1 MVMTLQSGGAL
12 PIIMTPMS
20 HSEQAARL
28 REQIERAN
36 TAYYVND
43 APEISDAEYD
53 RLFRELQA
61 LEAAHPELQAPDSPT
76 QRVGAIATGALPKHT
91 HRRPMLSLA
100 NAFNDEEVSAWEERN
115 ARLTPEVRS
124 AGYTTEIKIDGAAVS
139 LTYEKGRL
147 VVGATRGN
155 GIIGEDVTPNLR
167 TIHEIP
173 LSLKGKD
180 HPSLME
186 IRGEVYF
193 PFTSFTRTNKERAAQ
208 GETIFANP
216 RNATA
221 GALRQLDP
229 AITRRRRLG
238 MFAYAIEVIEGRLDA
253 RCQSEILDLL
263 EEWGF
268 KVQQDRRRF
277 DTLGDTQTHIESYE
291 ALIPT
296 LPFQADGVVIKIDR
310 LSLHTELGVVGGR
323 EPRWA
328 IARKFAPEVAETE
341 LLDIQVNVGRTGA
354 LNPWAVLKPVQIT
367 GVTVTSATLHNEDL
381 IATKDIRI
389 GDRVEVIRA
398 GEVIPQIVRPI
409 IQPGVERGEPWKMPD
424 KCPRCG
430 TPVERI
436 AGEAMRF
443 CPNLRCPGRVLEG
456 IVHFASRDA
465 MDIRGLGYE
474 RVRQLLDTGL
484 IRNVADL
491 YRITSE
497 QLMKLE
503 RFARQSADQLVQ
515 AIEDSK
521 TRPLSVLLFGLGIPH
536 VGKTVAVLLARRF
549 GNLEALDAA
558 ARDGNV
564 AMPGVGPV
572 IAESVSAFFKEPRN
586 QALLDSLKAA
596 EVNQEEP
603 NAANADGALAGKTY
617 VITGSLPTL
626 SRARAT
632 SLIEEAG
639 GRVAGSVSKKTDAL
653 LAGEDAGSKLE
664 KAKDLGVE
672 VIDEAEFLR
681 RVSG

>member
-1 MVMTLQSGGAL
+1 M
-12 PIIMTPMS
+12 
-20 HSEQAARL
+20 
-28 REQIERAN
+28 
-36 TAYYVND
+36 
-43 APEISDAEYD
+43 
-53 RLFRELQA
+53 
-61 LEAAHPELQAPDSPT
+61 
-76 QRVGAIATGALPKHT
+76 
-91 HRRPMLSLA
+91 
-100 NAFNDEEVSAWEERN
+100 
-115 ARLTPEVRS
+115 
-124 AGYTTEIKIDGAAVS
+124 
-139 LTYEKGRL
+139 
-147 VVGATRGN
+147 GATRGN

-167 TIHEIP
+167 TLQDIP

-180 HPSLME
+180 HPPLME
-186 IRGEVYF
+186 VRGEVYF
-193 PFTSFTRTNKERAAQ
+193 PFASFTRTNKEREAQ
-208 GETIFANP
+208 GETLFATP

-238 MFAYAIEVIEGRLDA
+238 MFAYAVEIIEGRLDA
-253 RCQSEILDLL
+253 RTQSEILDLL
-263 EEWGF
+263 ERWGF
-268 KVQQDRRRF
+268 KVQKDRRRF
-277 DTLGDTQTHIESYE
+277 ETLHDVQKQIESYE
-291 ALIPT
+291 SLIPT
-296 LPFQADGVVIKIDR
+296 LPFQVDGVVIKIDR

-354 LNPWAVLKPVQIT
+354 LNPWAVL
-367 GVTVTSATLHNEDL
+367 
-381 IATKDIRI
+381 
-389 GDRVEVIRA
+389 
-398 GEVIPQIVRPI
+398 
-409 IQPGVERGEPWKMPD
+409 
-424 KCPRCG
+424 

-443 CPNLRCPGRVLEG
+443 CPNVSCPGRVLEG

-491 YRITSE
+491 YQITSE
-497 QLMKLE
+497 QLVKLE
-503 RFARQSADQLVQ
+503 RFARQSAHQLVS
-515 AIEDSK
+515 AIADST

-558 ARDGNV
+558 AREGNV
-564 AMPGVGPV
+564 GMPGVGPV

-586 QALLDSLKAA
+586 QAVLDALKAA
-596 EVNQEEP
+596 GVNQVEP
-603 NAANADGALAGKTY
+603 NAANADGVLAGKTY

-653 LAGEDAGSKLE
+653 LAGDDAGSKLE
-664 KAKDLGVE
+664 KAKELGVE

-681 RVSG
+681 RLKACTVNSEQ

>member
-1 MVMTLQSGGAL
+1 
-12 PIIMTPMS
+12 MS
-20 HSEQAARL
+20 AAEQAARL

-36 TAYYVND
+36 HAYYVND

-61 LEAAHPELQAPDSPT
+61 LEASHPELQTPDSPT
-76 QRVGAIATGALPKHT
+76 LRVGAIATGALAKHT

-100 NAFNDEEVSAWEERN
+100 NAFSAEEVSAWEERN
-115 ARLTPEVRS
+115 ARLTPEVRTG
-124 AGYTTEIKIDGAAVS
+124 GYTTEIKIDGAAVS
-139 LTYEKGRL
+139 LTYENGRL

-155 GIIGEDVTPNLR
+155 GIIGEDITPNLR
-167 TIHEIP
+167 TIHDIP

-193 PFTSFTRTNKERAAQ
+193 PFASFTRTNKEREAQ

-238 MFAYAIEVIEGRLDA
+238 MFAYSVEVIEGRLDA
-253 RCQSEILDLL
+253 RTQSEILDLL
-263 EEWGF
+263 EAWGF
-268 KVQQDRRRF
+268 KVQKDRRRF
-277 DTLGDTQTHIESYE
+277 NTLDDVQKQIESYE
-291 ALIPT
+291 TLIPS

-436 AGEAMRF
+436 ADEAMRF
-443 CPNLRCPGRVLEG
+443 CPNVSCPGRVLEG

-491 YRITSE
+491 YKITSE
-497 QLMKLE
+497 QLVKLE
-503 RFARQSADQLVQ
+503 RFAKQSADQLVQ
-515 AIEDSK
+515 AIENSK

-558 ARDGNV
+558 AREGNV
-564 AMPGVGPV
+564 GMPGVGPV

-586 QALLDSLKAA
+586 QAVLDALKAA
-596 EVNQEEP
+596 GVNQVEP
-603 NAANADGALAGKTY
+603 NAANADGVLAGKTY

-664 KAKDLGVE
+664 KAKELGVE
-672 VIDEAEFLR
+672 IIDEEEFLR
-681 RVSG
+681 RVSP